1 MITDGKNNGHYL
13 SIKCKPVLLRRVTS
27 THNGDFY
34 CLNCFHSY
42 RTLSA
47 LKINEKLCQDHDYC
61 NVKMPD
67 DDHKYIFSTEGK
79 NSLRVPIVIYADF
92 ECLLYKIDSCEKCPD
107 NSYIEKKALHVPCGY
122 SITVCYSYD
131 KTLL

>member
-1 MITDGKNNGHYL
+1 
-13 SIKCKPVLLRRVTS
+13 
-27 THNGDFY
+27 
-34 CLNCFHSY
+34 
-42 RTLSA
+42 
-47 LKINEKLCQDHDYC
+47 
-61 NVKMPD
+61 MPD